1 MHRIRR
7 CALALMIALSC
18 VLPARAAANASEDPL
33 LDFVK
38 VVAPEAVPETPK
50 EPDPIRELIET
61 LPAQPEERTTP
72 DTRKDDLSKQISKTW
87 RQPET
92 VVDEILSAVEKYA
105 HPVFPTKRDILAIIS
120 VESGFNPKA
129 YSQKNVGLMQINLPA
144 NGRKLRNRSID
155 ENIRVGV
162 DLLREY
168 FGLLDGNKR
177 ATILSYNAG
186 IGNYKKGRYNSQY
199 WVKFKRALSLFP

>member
-1 MHRIRR
+1 MYKIRR

-18 VLPARAAANASEDPL
+18 VLPTWAAANASEDPL

-38 VVAPEAVPETPK
+38 VVAPEAVPDSTD
-50 EPDPIRELIET
+50 EPDVIRDLIEK
-61 LPAQPEERTTP
+61 LPAQPEERALP
-72 DTRKDDLSKQISKTW
+72 DNSRDDLSKQISKTW
-87 RQPET
+87 RQPES
-92 VVDEILSAVEKYA
+92 VVDEILSAVQRYA
-105 HPVFPTKRDILAIIS
+105 HPVFPTQQDILAIIS
-120 VESGFNPKA
+120 VESAFNPKA

-144 NGRKLRNRSID
+144 NGKKLRNRSID

-168 FGLLDGNKR
+168 FGLLNGDKR

-199 WVKFKRALSLFP
+199 WVKFKRALNLF